1 MPQCWQVHCHVHLP
15 PASPLVFSIYLNF
28 NLLSLATSLT
38 VAVCWTVTFFL
49 SPSVGYHALLSCI
62 DFILLCVPGSD
73 PQPCHL
79 LIIMSN
85 LQSLDEAK
93 SHQGDELCSET
104 LSAISLFFSLFIT
117 IRKKKKCF
125 HILPRPTLRI
135 LETCVF
141 NPLWYHLFQLTQV
154 LIFPLFT
161 LSFSLFL
168 WDLSTLPSNMH
179 RFPKL
184 KGK

>member
-15 PASPLVFSIYLNF
+15 PASPLVFSIYLNS

-62 DFILLCVPGSD
+62 DFIPLCAPGSD
-73 PQPCHL
+73 LQPCHL

-104 LSAISLFFSLFIT
+104 CSAISLFFSLFIT
-117 IRKKKKCF
+117 IRKKKKKCF
-125 HILPRPTLRI
+125 HILPRPTVRI
-135 LETCVF
+135 LGTCVF
-141 NPLWYHLFQLTQV
+141 NPLWYHLF
-154 LIFPLFT
+154 
-161 LSFSLFL
+161 
-168 WDLSTLPSNMH
+168 
-179 RFPKL
+179 
-184 KGK
+184 